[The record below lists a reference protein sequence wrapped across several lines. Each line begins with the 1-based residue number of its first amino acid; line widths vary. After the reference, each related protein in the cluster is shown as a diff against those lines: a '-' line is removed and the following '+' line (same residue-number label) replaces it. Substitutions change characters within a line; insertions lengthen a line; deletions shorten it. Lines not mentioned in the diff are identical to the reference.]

1 MTEYTTHTSTT
12 TRQPMLAVS
21 QEPVTGTNLLAAA
34 YGGKVAFHK
43 VRASGTMRRW
53 PVLEPG
59 TPARKEAEAL
69 EAKSSGK
76 GGVAAAAKAL
86 NVSVAT
92 ARRTL
97 VALAF
102 SRELEGLTA
111 KDRAA
116 VAKAAVANGKVEAAK
131 APKEQAPAK
140 AEAPKEQAKPA
151 APAKPTRQG
160 GSAAPDTKAVTTR
173 RKGEPKSEAKPTR
186 NTTRKAKASSKEA

>member
-1 MTEYTTHTSTT
+1 MSEYATITSTT
-12 TRQPMLAVS
+12 TRQPMLAISV
-21 QEPVTGTNLLAAA
+21 EPVTGPNLLAAT

-69 EAKSSGK
+69 EAKSTGK

-102 SRELEGLTA
+102 SRELEGMTA

-116 VAKAAVANGKVEAAK
+116 LAKAATANGKVEASK
-131 APKEQAPAK
+131 APKEQAPATPK
-140 AEAPKEQAKPA
+140 AEEAPKPA
-151 APAKPTRQG
+151 APKATRKG

-186 NTTRKAKASSKEA
+186 NTTRQAKASGKES